1 MTPAPALS
9 SFGRAQWA
17 KLSDERA
24 ASTGPDIQRRPRYNV
39 VFRLEEEKTF
49 MRKLTM
55 TLTVVTLALGTMA
68 VAANAQTQS
77 LIAGSLRAQAQN
89 FTPITKAACNGTWG
103 RYGCGP
109 GTVRYCRGG
118 RCWCG
123 PC

>member
-1 MTPAPALS
+1 
-9 SFGRAQWA
+9 
-17 KLSDERA
+17 
-24 ASTGPDIQRRPRYNV
+24 
-39 VFRLEEEKTF
+39 
-49 MRKLTM
+49 MRKLTL
-55 TLTVVTLALGTMA
+55 TLTVAALVLGTMA
-68 VAANAQTQS
+68 IPASAQTQLLGAS
-77 LIAGSLRAQAQN
+77 LHKQIQN